1 MFPDTFSLLSC
12 LNNEDSLRQGEK
24 AMKYTQEYVS
34 SRIGEKGYLDLVA
47 IFLTLGFNN
56 VNEVP
61 EALWEGAVRMYEEQM
76 FRRAA

>member
-1 MFPDTFSLLSC
+1 
-12 LNNEDSLRQGEK
+12 
-24 AMKYTQEYVS
+24 MKYTQEYVS

-47 IFLTLGFNN
+47 IFLTLGFDN